1 MSYVVIEIDMNYDFI
16 ENVKIKKIF
25 NSKEECEEYI
35 KSREKEF
42 YKSFELKN
50 KYIDNFVKTI
60 RLPDLNGN
68 SYKIWEEFVSK
79 FGLNPALVNIY
90 NFYSSLAACF
100 KTNNLTKIEGYNPP
114 EVKLHGDFWVLELK
128 EDE

>member
-1 MSYVVIEIDMNYDFI
+1 MS
-16 ENVKIKKIF
+16 
-25 NSKEECEEYI
+25 
-35 KSREKEF
+35 
-42 YKSFELKN
+42 
-50 KYIDNFVKTI
+50 T
-60 RLPDLNGN
+60 DLNGN

-114 EVKLHGDFWVLELK
+114 EVKHNGDFWVLELK

>member
-60 RLPDLNGN
+60 KLPDLNGN
-68 SYKIWEEFVSK
+68 SCKICYWK
-79 FGLNPALVNIY
+79 LCLCAL
-90 NFYSSLAACF
+90 
-100 KTNNLTKIEGYNPP
+100 KK
-114 EVKLHGDFWVLELK
+114 VLMYTAHPILK
-128 EDE
+128 KN

>member
-100 KTNNLTKIEGYNPP
+100 KSNSLIEIEGYNPP
-114 EVKLHGDFWVLELK
+114 EVKHNGDFWVLELK

>member
-79 FGLNPALVNIY
+79 FGYTLPLEVVTSSIASFSQPLNPHFI
-90 NFYSSLAACF
+90 
-100 KTNNLTKIEGYNPP
+100 
-114 EVKLHGDFWVLELK
+114 LK
-128 EDE
+128 FLN